1 MYAFERKARFYKKGH
16 ARSVDR
22 LVVISAIVDEW
33 AQQAAR
39 SLGIEV
45 YSHAEDVN
53 PQLRR

>member
-1 MYAFERKARFYKKGH
+1 MYAFERKARSYEKGH

-22 LVVISAIVDEW
+22 LVVISPIVDER